1 MSADQLREY
10 ESKKTE
16 IDLINWDNRGSNDD
30 FTPLSRYIHGVL
42 NNSTYKNI
50 MKENHDHQKFRREGV
65 WLQNDISDE
74 LIDGLVKEGY
84 ECPSC
89 QWVSVYSLKKKRE
102 EENIGK
108 KEETEERKNIMM
120 IIIILLFIY
129 NLSEIIIGSDS
140 TK

>member
-1 MSADQLREY
+1 MELKDELDRKIDNMSADQLREY

-65 WLQNDISDE
+65 WLQDDISNE

-89 QWVSVYSLKKKRE
+89 QWVSVYLRKKEKKRILEKKKKE
-102 EENIGK
+102 K
-108 KEETEERKNIMM
+108 KEEIR
-120 IIIILLFIY
+120 
-129 NLSEIIIGSDS
+129 
-140 TK
+140 